1 MPADSLLKQFAACLG
16 QSLAAMAERPP
27 EIRWDAAAEPPANDL
42 LGWEQGFEGLPGA
55 LLWVG
60 AAAETWEALGRG
72 ILTAAGLEEV
82 EVADAR
88 STYLELLSQTMA
100 SLAHGMA
107 AQAEREVTCSGG
119 AEKPAP
125 SGAAQYAVTLHWPDA
140 PDAVL
145 ALALRGFDA
154 LTARPQTAL
163 EPARQARAAP
173 GAVPTESPVMD
184 VLLDVELPVTVSFG
198 SAQVPLADV
207 LKLTTGSLVELNR
220 AITEPVQVIVNNCVI
235 ARGEVVVV
243 EGNYGV
249 RIKEIASRLE
259 RLRNLR

>member
-1 MPADSLLKQFAACLG
+1 MPVEWVLDQFASCLG

-27 EIRWDAAAEPPANDL
+27 QIGWEAAPEAPAGDL
-42 LGWEQGFEGLPGA
+42 LGWEQGFNGLPDA
-55 LLWVG
+55 VLWVG
-60 AAAETWEALGRG
+60 AAPPAWEGLGRG
-72 ILTAAGLEEV
+72 ILSAAGLEQVDTAE
-82 EVADAR
+82 AR
-88 STYLELLSQTMA
+88 STYLELLSQSLA
-100 SLAHGMA
+100 SLAHGMS
-107 AQAEREVTCSGG
+107 AQAGREVTCSGG
-119 AEKPAP
+119 AEKPVP
-125 SGAAQYAVTLHWPDA
+125 SEGPWYRVTLRWPDV
-140 PDAVL
+140 PEAVL
-145 ALALRGFDA
+145 AVAPRGFHA
-154 LTARPQTAL
+154 LAPQTAP
-163 EPARQARAAP
+163 EPPHAARLAGP
-173 GAVPTESPVMD
+173 PESPVMD

-198 SAQVPLADV
+198 SAQMPLADV